1 MWKVYVN
8 GTIFSTSDSSELAI
22 GNPTLTYELNKS
34 ASFTFLVSAN
44 HPRRDSLEARK
55 STVQV
60 VDTDSTPDS
69 VLFRGIVRS
78 IRETFYGSLEVT
90 CSDRLIFLDDSVQR
104 PAVYQDVSGYGFES
118 MMNTIIANHNSQVD
132 SAKQFSNT
140 FPAVDEMDFEV
151 KANYETTLQL
161 MTSIAN
167 KYGTKFWYDS
177 INDTLI
183 LGSVLSPTQPPAA
196 VPTLILGANIL
207 DLAIETEALDLCTR
221 LIPLGAKTG
230 TQTVPGID
238 DRLTIASVN
247 GGLDYIDSALT
258 SQYGVI
264 TRTVV
269 FDDVTTATRL
279 LRYGNK
285 YLNTAQYESVT
296 YDIKVAD
303 LYKAT
308 YDFWAHTPFPSRF
321 DVGAYYELLFPP
333 KSLNIRMLLTKKTQS
348 LDDPT
353 KNVLTFGF
361 KSIEPITAQT
371 AKLNNSAAQAQVN

>member
-8 GTIFSTSDSSELAI
+8 GTIFSTSDSSEIAI

-34 ASFTFLVSAN
+34 ASFTFMVPAN
-44 HPRRDSLEARK
+44 HPRRGDLQARQ

-60 VDTDSTPDS
+60 VDADTSPDS
-69 VLFRGIVRS
+69 VIFRGIVRS
-78 IRETFYGSLEVT
+78 IEETFYGSFEVT
-90 CSDRLIFLDDSVQR
+90 CSDKLIFLDDSVQR
-104 PAVYQDVSGYGFES
+104 PAIYQDVGGYGFES
-118 MMNTIIANHNSQVD
+118 MMDTLITNHNSQVN
-132 SAKQFSNT
+132 SAKRFLNT
-140 FPAVDEMDFEV
+140 FPAIDEMEFEV

-167 KYGTKFWYDS
+167 KYETKFWYDS
-177 INDTLI
+177 VHDTLI
-183 LGSVLSPTQPPAA
+183 LGSELSPTLPPASA
-196 VPTLILGANIL
+196 PTLILGANIL
-207 DLAIETEALDLCTR
+207 DLAIETEALDICTR
-221 LIPLGAKTG
+221 LIPLGKKTG

-238 DRLTIASVN
+238 DRLTIESVN
-247 GGLDYIDSALT
+247 GGLDYIDSPLK
-258 SQYGVI
+258 SQYGVV

-269 FDDVTTATRL
+269 FDEVTTATRL

-308 YDFWAHTPFPSRF
+308 YDFWAHAPFPQRF
-321 DVGAYYELLFPP
+321 DIGAYYELLFPP

-371 AKLNNSAAQAQVN
+371 AKLNNSAAQARVN